1 MKNNSALSRKITR
14 KILALVTGC
23 SLLLSVSVIASATF
37 LDYGYEQV
45 TESSSALSKGQGY
58 KLITDFS
65 SEETVNKQLHITNG
79 GPGGHQNF
87 SIQSE
92 DAFDGS
98 LAADYIQ
105 FEIDNPSNKDAEL
118 FYLTLQAPAAANYK
132 LQLIAG
138 KGYSYYDFAA
148 GTWTDMTVEASTTYY
163 GEIPCL
169 KVPAGTH
176 GIVRIPF
183 TSVSGGSADND
194 SYVRRDNL
202 ITFFEIYAHI
212 PDPDGPYTLTF
223 DNIAYV
229 SEAVPT
235 GYDAQPEGYNA
246 ALENGLGAKLID
258 DCSSYENGK
267 IELAITNGGVNGH
280 KSFTINPFADPKGSA
295 RADYLQFEV
304 SNPAN
309 KDQEIFFITLQ
320 TSAAGYQL
328 KLQNGGKYSF
338 YNFTTE
344 SWSEFDVAASTT
356 YYGETPCI
364 KVPAASEGV
373 LRIPFSDFA
382 GATAE
387 NDKYVKDAELITGID
402 MYTHIPD
409 PDGPYTVSFDNFCYV
424 GGTPFEAEKEPETEL
439 EGYSDT
445 DLIKLNDGEVAKL
458 ITGLE
463 EGDPATHNA
472 ATGGEI
478 SAEAKHNGEYGLNVY
493 YSDGS
498 WGGFKNFSFDTTGIS
513 DWSEAKYL
521 QFYVKNTCP
530 ESVGGTAT
538 NPLEIFY
545 FEINNNPKCM
555 LNYGAEGIKL
565 YSLTTGKWSD
575 IDVVENTFHL
585 MPDETKVPG
594 IKIPAGFEGYVRIP
608 LKAINFT
615 QNLEEALP
623 NVTELSMYSLIPGV
637 PGGSSVYYDDFY
649 LVSYSGDTA
658 PEYQDDKVSGEETG
672 GNDDGQDDYGEK
684 EFTLTGV
691 IVDKNGA
698 PIKNAKVT
706 LNSSRDFISSAKGEY
721 QFEDVSTGFLDLT
734 VTADGGEELG
744 FVSFGVKVGTA
755 TGYDGGEIVI
765 GENADAITVN
775 IVQEEFGFSVSSVS
789 EGAINGI
796 VEGTAGDYNSG
807 SAPEIS
813 GGDNSDVPLLGDFG
827 NCTAVCILFIASA
840 AVVTGFLRKKIR
852 G

>member
-1 MKNNSALSRKITR
+1 M
-14 KILALVTGC
+14 VC
-23 SLLLSVSVIASATF
+23 SLILSVSIIASATF
-37 LDYGYEQV
+37 LDYGYDQI
-45 TESSSALSKGQGY
+45 TESVDALSKGQGY
-58 KLITDFS
+58 KLITDFA
-65 SEETVNKQLHITNG
+65 SEATGNKQLNINDG

-87 SIQSE
+87 SVQSE

-98 LAADYIQ
+98 LYADYIQ
-105 FEIDNPSNKDAEL
+105 FEIDNPANVDAEL
-118 FYLTLQAPAAANYK
+118 FYFALQAPAAANYK
-132 LQLIAG
+132 IQLVAG
-138 KGYSYYDFAA
+138 KGYSYYNFASGA
-148 GTWTDMTVEASTTYY
+148 WTDMTVAASTTYY

-183 TSVSGGSADND
+183 TSLSGGSADND

-212 PDPDGPYTLTF
+212 PDPDGPYTITF

-235 GYDAQPEGYNA
+235 GYDAAPEGFNA

-280 KSFTINPFADPKGSA
+280 KSFTINPLTDPKGSA

-304 SNPAN
+304 SNPSN
-309 KDQEIFFITLQ
+309 KEQEIFYITIL

-338 YNFTTE
+338 YNFAAE

-356 YYGETPCI
+356 YYGEIPCI

-387 NDKYVKDAELITGID
+387 DDRYVKNAELITGID
-402 MYTHIPD
+402 IYTHIPD
-409 PDGPYTVSFDNFCYV
+409 PDGPYTVSFDNFCYI
-424 GGTPFEAEKEPETEL
+424 GGTPFEAEKEEDTEL
-439 EGYSDT
+439 SGYADT

-463 EGDPATHNA
+463 DGDPATHVA
-472 ATGGEI
+472 TTGGEI
-478 SAEAKHNGEYGLNVY
+478 SADAKHNGEYGLSVY

-513 DWSEAKYL
+513 DWSKAKYI

-530 ESVGGTAT
+530 ETVGGNPT

-565 YSLTTGKWSD
+565 YSITTGKWSD

-608 LKAINFT
+608 LKALNFT

-623 NVTELSMYSLIPGV
+623 NVTGLSMYSLIPGV
-637 PGGSSVYYDDFY
+637 PGGTSVYYDDFY

-658 PEYQDDKVSGEETG
+658 PEYKDDEVPGGETG
-672 GNDDGQDDYGEK
+672 GNDDGKEDYGEK
-684 EFTLTGV
+684 EFTLTG
-691 IVDKNGA
+691 IISDENGN

-706 LNSSRDFISSAKGEY
+706 LNSTHDFISSEKGEY
-721 QFEDVSTGFLDLT
+721 QFNGVSTGFIDLT

-744 FVSFGVKVGTA
+744 FVSFGVKVGTE

-765 GENADAITVN
+765 AEGADGITVN
-775 IVQEEFGFSVSSVS
+775 IVKEEFGFSVSGVS

-796 VEGTAGDYNSG
+796 VEGTAGNYDSG
-807 SAPEIS
+807 SAPVI
-813 GGDNSDVPLLGDFG
+813 GGEGGSDVPVLGDSG
-827 NCTAVCILFIASA
+827 SCAAVSVLFIASA
-840 AVVTGFLRKKIR
+840 AVLTIFLRKKIR